1 MNHHFFKTIMVGAFA
16 AAMILGGAGCKKSP
30 SVVDVPVTAFSL
42 SATSLELKIDE
53 TKQLDVLF
61 FPEDANKHPKLVWES
76 DNDKV
81 ATVSQEGLVT
91 AVGVGTAVVTA
102 RTNDGSL
109 SETCAVKVWK
119 YKDLEFSEETYSIWG
134 GAEHPTRIT
143 FTPTPSTAVAEDFIW
158 KLERPELLDLQL
170 DKEAYARALAGGKCK
185 MTVTPKDGDASLS
198 KSTYIVAFKYRFAL
212 HNRRPDYDELS
223 SVNYGIADGETID
236 LTNTYDMD
244 NGHPCLY
251 VITFGDFGL
260 EPDKNFE
267 IAVEDTGVVDIEKLK
282 ISTGKYSNSKKYFY
296 RITFPLGTKKGTAK
310 LTLKNTMNAEDG
322 SVLNTYTRE
331 FTLLVP
337 ESTTT
342 E

>member
-1 MNHHFFKTIMVGAFA
+1 MNHHFFKTIMVGALA
-16 AAMILGGAGCKKSP
+16 AAMILGTGCKKDP
-30 SVVDVPVTAFSL
+30 SGAKVTVTAFSL

-53 TKQLDVLF
+53 TNQLDVLF
-61 FPEDANKHPKLVWES
+61 FPEDANNYPKLIWES

-81 ATVSQEGLVT
+81 VTVSQEGLVT
-91 AVGVGTAVVTA
+91 AVGVGEAVVTA

-109 SETCAVKVWK
+109 LETCAVKVWK
-119 YKDLEFSEETYSIWG
+119 YKDLEFSEEIYRVWG
-134 GAEHPTRIT
+134 GAEHPTQIT

-198 KSTYIVAFKYRFAL
+198 KSTYIIAYKYRFNL
-212 HNRRPDYDELS
+212 HNRRPDYNELS
-223 SVNYGIADGETID
+223 PVNYGIADGETID

-251 VITFGDFGL
+251 VITFGDFEL
-260 EPDKNFE
+260 EPNKNFE
-267 IAVEDTGVVDIEKLK
+267 IVVEDTGVVDIEKLK
-282 ISTGKYSNSKKYFY
+282 INRGKYADSQKYFY

-322 SVLNTYTRE
+322 SVLNTYIRE

-337 ESTTT
+337 ETTTT

>member
-1 MNHHFFKTIMVGAFA
+1 MNHHFFKTIMVGALA

-30 SVVDVPVTAFSL
+30 PVVKVTVTAFSL

-53 TKQLDVLF
+53 TNQLDVLF
-61 FPEDANKHPKLVWES
+61 FPENANDYPKLIWES
-76 DNDKV
+76 DDDKV
-81 ATVSQEGLVT
+81 ATVSEEGLVT

-119 YKDLEFSEETYSIWG
+119 DKDFEFSAEKYYVWG
-134 GAEHPTRIT
+134 GAEYPTQIT
-143 FTPTPSTAVAEDFIW
+143 FTSTPSTAVAEDFIW
-158 KLERPELLDLQL
+158 ELERPELLDLQL
-170 DKEAYARALAGGKCK
+170 GREAYARALKGGKCK

-198 KSTYIVAFKYRFAL
+198 KSTYIMAYKYRFNL
-212 HNRRPDYDELS
+212 HNRRPDYNELS
-223 SVNYGIADGETID
+223 AVNYGIADGETID
-236 LTNTYDMD
+236 LTNTYDVD

-251 VITFGDFGL
+251 VIAFGDFEL
-260 EPDKNFE
+260 APNKNFE

-282 ISTGKYSNSKKYFY
+282 INRGKYADSQKYFY

-322 SVLNTYTRE
+322 SVLNTYIRE

-337 ESTTT
+337 ETTTT

>member
-1 MNHHFFKTIMVGAFA
+1 MNHHFFKTILAGAFA

-30 SVVDVPVTAFSL
+30 SVVDIPVTAFSL

-53 TKQLDVLF
+53 TNQLDVLF
-61 FPEDANKHPKLVWES
+61 FPENANKLPTLVWES

-119 YKDLEFSEETYSIWG
+119 DKGFEFSEEKYYVWG
-134 GAEHPTRIT
+134 GAEYPTQLT
-143 FTPTPSTAVAEDFIW
+143 FTTTPSTLVAEDFNW
-158 KLERPELLDLQL
+158 KLDRPELLDLQL
-170 DKEAYARALAGGKCK
+170 DKEAYARALADGTCTL
-185 MTVTPKDGDASLS
+185 TVTLKDGDGSLVKTASVRAYKRRFGVFPKTDAQVSLS
-198 KSTYIVAFKYRFAL
+198 G
-212 HNRRPDYDELS
+212 D
-223 SVNYGIADGETID
+223 GIEDGATID
-236 LTNTYDMD
+236 MSKVKTHFGQPAIFIGA
-244 NGHPCLY
+244 NG
-251 VITFGDFGL
+251 FGGGAL
-260 EPDKNFE
+260 VEEFE
-267 IAVEDTGVVDIEKLK
+267 IIVEDKGIVKVAEINKFLF
-282 ISTGKYSNSKKYFY
+282 STMALC
-296 RITFPLGTKKGTAK
+296 IQLPLGTGSGTAK
-310 LTLKNTMNAEDG
+310 MTIKNTMKTGDG
-322 SVLNTYTRE
+322 SVVNTYTRE

>member
-1 MNHHFFKTIMVGAFA
+1 MNHHFFKTILAGAFA

-30 SVVDVPVTAFSL
+30 SGVKVTVTAFSL

-53 TKQLDVLF
+53 TNQLDVLF
-61 FPEDANKHPKLVWES
+61 FPENAADYPKLIWES

-81 ATVSQEGLVT
+81 VTVSQEGLVT

-119 YKDLEFSEETYSIWG
+119 YKDLEFSEEIYRVWG
-134 GAEHPTRIT
+134 GAEHPTQIT

-158 KLERPELLDLQL
+158 ELERPELLDLQL
-170 DKEAYARALAGGKCK
+170 GREAYARALKGGKCK

-198 KSTYIVAFKYRFAL
+198 KSTYIIAYKYRFSL
-212 HNRRPDYDELS
+212 HNRRPDHSELF
-223 SVNYGIADGETID
+223 VNYGIADGGTID

-251 VITFGDFGL
+251 VITFGDFEL
-260 EPDKNFE
+260 EPNKNFE
-267 IAVEDTGVVDIEKLK
+267 IVVEDTGVVDIEKLK
-282 ISTGKYSNSKKYFY
+282 INRGKYADSQKYFY

-322 SVLNTYTRE
+322 SVLNTYIRE

-337 ESTTT
+337 ETTTT

>member
-16 AAMILGGAGCKKSP
+16 AAMILGTGCKKSP

-42 SATSLELKIDE
+42 SATSLELKIEE

-61 FPEDANKHPKLVWES
+61 FPENAADYPKLIWES

-91 AVGVGTAVVTA
+91 AVGVGEAVVTA

-119 YKDLEFSEETYSIWG
+119 YKDLEFSEEIYRVWG
-134 GAEHPTRIT
+134 GAEHPTQIT

-198 KSTYIVAFKYRFAL
+198 KSTYIMAYKYRFNL
-212 HNRRPDYDELS
+212 HNHRPDYNELS
-223 SVNYGIADGETID
+223 PVNYGIADGETID

-251 VITFGDFGL
+251 VITFGDFEL
-260 EPDKNFE
+260 VTSKNFE
-267 IAVEDTGVVDIEKLK
+267 IVVEDTGVVDIEKLK
-282 ISTGKYSNSKKYFY
+282 INRGKYADSPKYFY

-337 ESTTT
+337 ETTTT

>member
-61 FPEDANKHPKLVWES
+61 FPEDANNYPKLIWES

-81 ATVSQEGLVT
+81 VTVSQEGLVT

-119 YKDLEFSEETYSIWG
+119 DKDFEFSAEKYYVWG
-134 GAEHPTRIT
+134 GAEHPTQLT
-143 FTPTPSTAVAEDFIW
+143 FTTTPSTLVAEDFIW
-158 KLERPELLDLQL
+158 KLDRPELLDLQL
-170 DKEAYARALAGGKCK
+170 DKVAYARALADGTCTL
-185 MTVTPKDGDASLS
+185 TVTLKDGDGSLVKTASVRTYKRRFCVFPKTGNNVSLS
-198 KSTYIVAFKYRFAL
+198 G
-212 HNRRPDYDELS
+212 D
-223 SVNYGIADGETID
+223 GIEDGPTID
-236 LTNTYDMD
+236 MSKVKTHFGQPAIFISA
-244 NGHPCLY
+244 NG
-251 VITFGDFGL
+251 FGGGAL
-260 EPDKNFE
+260 VEEFE
-267 IAVEDTGVVDIEKLK
+267 IIVEDKGIVKVAEINKFLF
-282 ISTGKYSNSKKYFY
+282 STMALC
-296 RITFPLGTKKGTAK
+296 IQLPLGTGSGTAQM
-310 LTLKNTMNAEDG
+310 TIKNTMKANDG

>member
-1 MNHHFFKTIMVGAFA
+1 MTIN
-16 AAMILGGAGCKKSP
+16 
-30 SVVDVPVTAFSL
+30 VV
-42 SATSLELKIDE
+42 
-53 TKQLDVLF
+53 
-61 FPEDANKHPKLVWES
+61 
-76 DNDKV
+76 
-81 ATVSQEGLVT
+81 TVSQEGLVT
-91 AVGVGTAVVTA
+91 AVGIGKAVVTA

-119 YKDLEFSEETYSIWG
+119 YKDLEFSEEIYRVWG
-134 GAEHPTRIT
+134 GAEHPTQIT

-158 KLERPELLDLQL
+158 ELERPELLDLQL
-170 DKEAYARALAGGKCK
+170 GREAYARALEGGKCK

-198 KSTYIVAFKYRFAL
+198 KSTYIIAYKYRFSL
-212 HNRRPDYDELS
+212 HNRRPDLSELF
-223 SVNYGIADGETID
+223 VNYGIADGGTID

-251 VITFGDFGL
+251 VITFGDFEL
-260 EPDKNFE
+260 EPNKNFE
-267 IAVEDTGVVDIEKLK
+267 IVVEDTGVIDIEKLK
-282 ISTGKYSNSKKYFY
+282 INRGKYADSQKYFY

-322 SVLNTYTRE
+322 SVLNTYIRE

-337 ESTTT
+337 ETTTT

>member
-1 MNHHFFKTIMVGAFA
+1 MNHHFFKTIMVGALA
-16 AAMILGGAGCKKSP
+16 AAMILGTGCKKAP
-30 SVVDVPVTAFSL
+30 SGAKVTVTAFSL

-61 FPEDANKHPKLVWES
+61 FPENANNYPKLIWES

-81 ATVSQEGLVT
+81 VTVSQEGLVT
-91 AVGVGTAVVTA
+91 AVGVGEAVVTA

-109 SETCAVKVWK
+109 LETCAVKVWK
-119 YKDLEFSEETYSIWG
+119 YKDLEFSEEIYRVWG
-134 GAEHPTRIT
+134 GAEHPTQIT

-158 KLERPELLDLQL
+158 ELERPELLDLQL
-170 DKEAYARALAGGKCK
+170 GREAYARALEGGKCK

-198 KSTYIVAFKYRFAL
+198 KSTYIIAYKYRFSL
-212 HNRRPDYDELS
+212 HNRRPDLSELF
-223 SVNYGIADGETID
+223 VNYGIADGGTID

-251 VITFGDFGL
+251 VITFGDFEL
-260 EPDKNFE
+260 EPNKNFE
-267 IAVEDTGVVDIEKLK
+267 IVVEDTGVIDIEKLK
-282 ISTGKYSNSKKYFY
+282 INRGKYADSQKYFY

-322 SVLNTYTRE
+322 SVLNTYIRE

-337 ESTTT
+337 ETTTT

>member
-1 MNHHFFKTIMVGAFA
+1 MNYHFFKTIMVGAFA
-16 AAMILGGAGCKKSP
+16 AAMILGTGCKKSP

-198 KSTYIVAFKYRFAL
+198 KSTYIFAFKYRFAL
-212 HNRRPDYDELS
+212 HNRRPGYDELS

-251 VITFGDFGL
+251 LLTFGDFEL
-260 EPDKNFE
+260 VPSKNFE
-267 IAVEDTGVVDIEKLK
+267 IVVEDTGVVDIEKLK
-282 ISTGKYSNSKKYFY
+282 INRGKYADSKKYFY

-322 SVLNTYTRE
+322 SILNTYIRE

-337 ESTTT
+337 ETTTT

>member
-1 MNHHFFKTIMVGAFA
+1 MAGAFA

-30 SVVDVPVTAFSL
+30 SVVDIPVTAFSL

-53 TKQLDVLF
+53 TNQLDVLF
-61 FPEDANKHPKLVWES
+61 FPENANKLPTLVWES

-119 YKDLEFSEETYSIWG
+119 DKGFEFSEEKYYVWG
-134 GAEHPTRIT
+134 GAEYPTQIT
-143 FTPTPSTAVAEDFIW
+143 FTSTPSTAVAEDFIW
-158 KLERPELLDLQL
+158 KLDKPELLDLQL
-170 DKEAYARALAGGKCK
+170 DKEAYARALADGTCTL
-185 MTVTPKDGDASLS
+185 TVTLKDGGSLVKTASVRAYKRRFGVFPKTDAQVSLS
-198 KSTYIVAFKYRFAL
+198 G
-212 HNRRPDYDELS
+212 D
-223 SVNYGIADGETID
+223 GIEDGATID
-236 LTNTYDMD
+236 MSKVKTHFGQPAIFIGA
-244 NGHPCLY
+244 NG
-251 VITFGDFGL
+251 FGGGALVD
-260 EPDKNFE
+260 EFE
-267 IAVEDTGVVDIEKLK
+267 IIVEDKGIVKVAEINKFLF
-282 ISTGKYSNSKKYFY
+282 STMALC
-296 RITFPLGTKKGTAK
+296 IQLPLGTGSGTAQM
-310 LTLKNTMNAEDG
+310 TIKNTMKTGDG
-322 SVLNTYTRE
+322 SVVNTYTRE

>member
-61 FPEDANKHPKLVWES
+61 FPENAADYPKLIWES
-76 DNDKV
+76 DDDKV
-81 ATVSQEGLVT
+81 VTVSQEGLVT

-119 YKDLEFSEETYSIWG
+119 YKDLEFSEEIYRVWG
-134 GAEHPTRIT
+134 GAEHPTQIT

-158 KLERPELLDLQL
+158 ELERPELLDLQL
-170 DKEAYARALAGGKCK
+170 GREAYARALEGGKCK

-198 KSTYIVAFKYRFAL
+198 KSTYIIAYKYRFSL
-212 HNRRPDYDELS
+212 HNRRPDYSELF
-223 SVNYGIADGETID
+223 VNYGIADGGTID

-251 VITFGDFGL
+251 VITFGDFEL
-260 EPDKNFE
+260 EPNKNFE
-267 IAVEDTGVVDIEKLK
+267 IVVEDTGVVDIEKLK
-282 ISTGKYSNSKKYFY
+282 INRGKYADFQKYFY

-322 SVLNTYTRE
+322 SVLNTYIRE

-337 ESTTT
+337 
-342 E
+342 

>member
-1 MNHHFFKTIMVGAFA
+1 MNHHFFKTIMVGALA
-16 AAMILGGAGCKKSP
+16 AAMILGTGCKKAP
-30 SVVDVPVTAFSL
+30 SGAKVTVTAFSL

-53 TKQLDVLF
+53 TNQLDVLF
-61 FPEDANKHPKLVWES
+61 FPENANNYPKLIWGS

-81 ATVSQEGLVT
+81 VTVSQEGLVT
-91 AVGVGTAVVTA
+91 AVGVGEAVVTA

-109 SETCAVKVWK
+109 SGTCAVKVWK
-119 YKDLEFSEETYSIWG
+119 YKDLEFSEEIYRVWG
-134 GAEHPTRIT
+134 GAEHPTQIT

-198 KSTYIVAFKYRFAL
+198 KSTYIMAYKYRFNL
-212 HNRRPDYDELS
+212 HNHRPDYNELS
-223 SVNYGIADGETID
+223 LVNYGIADGETID

-251 VITFGDFGL
+251 VITFGDFEL
-260 EPDKNFE
+260 VTSKNFE
-267 IAVEDTGVVDIEKLK
+267 IVVEDTGVVDIEKLK
-282 ISTGKYSNSKKYFY
+282 INRGKYADSPKYFY

>member
-1 MNHHFFKTIMVGAFA
+1 MNHHFFKTILARALA

-30 SVVDVPVTAFSL
+30 SVVDIPVTAFSL

-53 TKQLDVLF
+53 TNQLDVLF
-61 FPEDANKHPKLVWES
+61 FPENANKLPTLVWES

-119 YKDLEFSEETYSIWG
+119 DKGFEFSEEKYYVWG
-134 GAEHPTRIT
+134 GAEYPTQIT
-143 FTPTPSTAVAEDFIW
+143 FTSTPSTAVAEDFIW
-158 KLERPELLDLQL
+158 KLDKPELLDLQL
-170 DKEAYARALAGGKCK
+170 GREAYARALADGTCTL
-185 MTVTPKDGDASLS
+185 TVTLKDGDGSLVKTASVRAYKRRFGVFPKTDAQVSLS
-198 KSTYIVAFKYRFAL
+198 G
-212 HNRRPDYDELS
+212 D
-223 SVNYGIADGETID
+223 GIEDGATID
-236 LTNTYDMD
+236 MSKVKTHFGQPAIFIGA
-244 NGHPCLY
+244 NG
-251 VITFGDFGL
+251 FGGGALVD
-260 EPDKNFE
+260 EFE
-267 IAVEDTGVVDIEKLK
+267 IIVEDKGIVKVAEINKFLF
-282 ISTGKYSNSKKYFY
+282 STMALC
-296 RITFPLGTKKGTAK
+296 IQLPLGTGSGTAK
-310 LTLKNTMNAEDG
+310 MTIKNTMYGGNG

-337 ESTTT
+337 KTTTT

>member
-53 TKQLDVLF
+53 TNQLDVLF
-61 FPEDANKHPKLVWES
+61 FPEDANKLPTLVWES

-119 YKDLEFSEETYSIWG
+119 DKDFEFSAEKYYVWG
-134 GAEHPTRIT
+134 GAEHPTQIT

-158 KLERPELLDLQL
+158 KLDRPELLDLQL

-198 KSTYIVAFKYRFAL
+198 KSTYIMAYKYRFNL
-212 HNRRPDYDELS
+212 HNHRPDYNELS
-223 SVNYGIADGETID
+223 PVNYGIADGETID

-251 VITFGDFGL
+251 VITFGDFEL
-260 EPDKNFE
+260 VTSKNFE
-267 IAVEDTGVVDIEKLK
+267 IVVEDTGVVDIEKLK
-282 ISTGKYSNSKKYFY
+282 INRGKYADSPKYFY

-337 ESTTT
+337 ETTTT

>member
-1 MNHHFFKTIMVGAFA
+1 MNHHFFKTILAGAFA

-30 SVVDVPVTAFSL
+30 SVVDIPATAFSL

-53 TKQLDVLF
+53 TNQLDVLF
-61 FPEDANKHPKLVWES
+61 FPEDANKLPTLVWES

-119 YKDLEFSEETYSIWG
+119 DKDFEFSAEKYYVWG
-134 GAEHPTRIT
+134 GAEYPTQIT
-143 FTPTPSTAVAEDFIW
+143 FTSTPSTAVAEDFIW
-158 KLERPELLDLQL
+158 ELERPELLDLQL
-170 DKEAYARALAGGKCK
+170 GREAYARALEGGKCK

-198 KSTYIVAFKYRFAL
+198 KSTYIIAYKYRFSL
-212 HNRRPDYDELS
+212 HNRRPDYSELFA
-223 SVNYGIADGETID
+223 NYGIADGGTID

-244 NGHPCLY
+244 NGHPSLY
-251 VITFGDFGL
+251 VITFGDFEL
-260 EPDKNFE
+260 EPNKNFE
-267 IAVEDTGVVDIEKLK
+267 IVVEDTGVVDIEKLK
-282 ISTGKYSNSKKYFY
+282 INRGKYADSQKYFY

-322 SVLNTYTRE
+322 SVLNTYIRE

-337 ESTTT
+337 
-342 E
+342 

>member
-1 MNHHFFKTIMVGAFA
+1 MNHHFFKTLMVGALA
-16 AAMILGGAGCKKSP
+16 ATLILGGAGCKKAP
-30 SVVDVPVTAFSL
+30 PVVNVTAFSL

-53 TKQLDVLF
+53 TNQLDVLF
-61 FPEDANKHPKLVWES
+61 FPENANNYPKLIWES
-76 DNDKV
+76 DDDKV
-81 ATVSQEGLVT
+81 ATVSEEGLVT
-91 AVGVGTAVVTA
+91 AVGIGKAVVTA

-119 YKDLEFSEETYSIWG
+119 YKDLEFSEEIYRVWG
-134 GAEHPTRIT
+134 GAEHPTQIT

-158 KLERPELLDLQL
+158 ELERPELLDLQL
-170 DKEAYARALAGGKCK
+170 GREAYARALEGGKCK

-198 KSTYIVAFKYRFAL
+198 KSTYIMAYKYRFAL
-212 HNRRPDYDELS
+212 HNRRPDHSELF
-223 SVNYGIADGETID
+223 VNYGIADGGTID

-251 VITFGDFGL
+251 VITFGDFEL
-260 EPDKNFE
+260 VSNKNFE
-267 IAVEDTGVVDIEKLK
+267 IVVEDTGVVDIEKLK
-282 ISTGKYSNSKKYFY
+282 INRGKYADSQKYFY

-322 SVLNTYTRE
+322 SVLNTYIRE

-337 ESTTT
+337 ETTTT

>member
-53 TKQLDVLF
+53 TNQLDVLF
-61 FPEDANKHPKLVWES
+61 FPEDANKLPTLVWES

-102 RTNDGSL
+102 RINDGSL

-119 YKDLEFSEETYSIWG
+119 DKDFEFSAEKYYVWG
-134 GAEHPTRIT
+134 GAEYPTQIT
-143 FTPTPSTAVAEDFIW
+143 FTSTPSTAVAEDFIW
-158 KLERPELLDLQL
+158 ELDKPELLDLQL
-170 DKEAYARALAGGKCK
+170 DKEAYARALEGGKCK

-198 KSTYIVAFKYRFAL
+198 KSTYIIAYKYRFSL
-212 HNRRPDYDELS
+212 HNRRPDHSELF
-223 SVNYGIADGETID
+223 VNYGIADGGTID

-251 VITFGDFGL
+251 VITFGDFEL
-260 EPDKNFE
+260 EPNKNFE
-267 IAVEDTGVVDIEKLK
+267 IVVEDTGVVDIEKLK
-282 ISTGKYSNSKKYFY
+282 INRGKYADSQKYFY

-322 SVLNTYTRE
+322 SVLNTYIRE

-337 ESTTT
+337 ETTTT

>member
-1 MNHHFFKTIMVGAFA
+1 MNHHFFKTILAGAFA

-30 SVVDVPVTAFSL
+30 SGVKVTVTAFSL

-53 TKQLDVLF
+53 TNQLDVLF
-61 FPEDANKHPKLVWES
+61 FPENAADYPKLIWES

-119 YKDLEFSEETYSIWG
+119 YKDFEFSAEKYYVWG
-134 GAEHPTRIT
+134 GAEYPTQIT
-143 FTPTPSTAVAEDFIW
+143 FTSTPSTAVAEDFIW
-158 KLERPELLDLQL
+158 ELERPELLDLQL
-170 DKEAYARALAGGKCK
+170 GREAYARALEGGKCK

-198 KSTYIVAFKYRFAL
+198 KSTYIIAYKYRFSL
-212 HNRRPDYDELS
+212 HNRRPDYSELF
-223 SVNYGIADGETID
+223 VNYGIADGGTID

-251 VITFGDFGL
+251 VITFGDFEL
-260 EPDKNFE
+260 EPNKNFE
-267 IAVEDTGVVDIEKLK
+267 IVVEDTGVVDIEKLK
-282 ISTGKYSNSKKYFY
+282 INRGKYADSQKYFY

-322 SVLNTYTRE
+322 SVLNTYIRE

-337 ESTTT
+337 
-342 E
+342 

>member
-1 MNHHFFKTIMVGAFA
+1 M
-16 AAMILGGAGCKKSP
+16 
-30 SVVDVPVTAFSL
+30 

-53 TKQLDVLF
+53 TNQLDVLF
-61 FPEDANKHPKLVWES
+61 FPENANKLPTLVWES

-119 YKDLEFSEETYSIWG
+119 DKGFEFSEEKYYVWG
-134 GAEHPTRIT
+134 GAEHPTQIT
-143 FTPTPSTAVAEDFIW
+143 FTSTPSTAVAEDFIW

-198 KSTYIVAFKYRFAL
+198 KSTYIMAYKYRFNL
-212 HNRRPDYDELS
+212 HNHRPDYNELS
-223 SVNYGIADGETID
+223 PVNYGIADGETID

-251 VITFGDFGL
+251 VITFGDFEL
-260 EPDKNFE
+260 VTSKNFE
-267 IAVEDTGVVDIEKLK
+267 IVVEDTGVVDIEKLK
-282 ISTGKYSNSKKYFY
+282 INRGKYADSQKYFY

>member
-1 MNHHFFKTIMVGAFA
+1 MNHHFFKTIMVGALA
-16 AAMILGGAGCKKSP
+16 AAMILGTGCKKAP
-30 SVVDVPVTAFSL
+30 SGAKVTVTAFSL

-53 TKQLDVLF
+53 TNQLDVLF
-61 FPEDANKHPKLVWES
+61 FPEDANKLPTLVWES

-119 YKDLEFSEETYSIWG
+119 YKDLEFSEEIYRVWG
-134 GAEHPTRIT
+134 GAEHPTQIT

-198 KSTYIVAFKYRFAL
+198 KSTYIMAYKYRFNL
-212 HNRRPDYDELS
+212 HNHRPDYNELS
-223 SVNYGIADGETID
+223 PVNYGIADGETID

-251 VITFGDFGL
+251 LLTFGDFEL
-260 EPDKNFE
+260 VPNKNFE
-267 IAVEDTGVVDIEKLK
+267 IVVEDTGVVDIEKLK
-282 ISTGKYSNSKKYFY
+282 INRGKYADSQKYFY

-322 SVLNTYTRE
+322 SVLNTYIRE

>member
-1 MNHHFFKTIMVGAFA
+1 MNHHFFKTIMGVALA
-16 AAMILGGAGCKKSP
+16 ATLILGGAGCKKAP
-30 SVVDVPVTAFSL
+30 HVVNVTAFSL
-42 SATSLELKIDE
+42 SATSLELKIEE
-53 TKQLDVLF
+53 TNQLDVLF
-61 FPEDANKHPKLVWES
+61 FPENANNYPKLIWES
-76 DNDKV
+76 DDDKV
-81 ATVSQEGLVT
+81 ATVSEEGLVT
-91 AVGVGTAVVTA
+91 AVGVGRAVVTA

-119 YKDLEFSEETYSIWG
+119 YKDLEFSEEIYRVWG
-134 GAEHPTRIT
+134 GAEHPTQIT

-158 KLERPELLDLQL
+158 ELERPELLDLQL
-170 DKEAYARALAGGKCK
+170 GREAYARALEGGKCK

-198 KSTYIVAFKYRFAL
+198 KSTYIMAYKYRFAL
-212 HNRRPDYDELS
+212 HNRRPDHSELF
-223 SVNYGIADGETID
+223 VNYGIADGGTID

-251 VITFGDFGL
+251 VITFGDFEL
-260 EPDKNFE
+260 VSNKNFE
-267 IAVEDTGVVDIEKLK
+267 IVVEDTGVVDIEKLK
-282 ISTGKYSNSKKYFY
+282 INRGKYADSQKYFY

-322 SVLNTYTRE
+322 SVLNTYIRE

-337 ESTTT
+337 ETTTT

>member
-1 MNHHFFKTIMVGAFA
+1 MNHHFFKTIMVGALA
-16 AAMILGGAGCKKSP
+16 AAMILGTGCKKAP
-30 SVVDVPVTAFSL
+30 SGAKVTVTAFSL

-53 TKQLDVLF
+53 TNQLDVLF
-61 FPEDANKHPKLVWES
+61 FPENAADYPKLIWES
-76 DNDKV
+76 DDDKV
-81 ATVSQEGLVT
+81 VTVSQEGLVT

-119 YKDLEFSEETYSIWG
+119 YRDLEFSEEIYRVWG
-134 GAEHPTRIT
+134 GAEHPTQIT

-170 DKEAYARALAGGKCK
+170 GKEAYARALAGGKCK

-198 KSTYIVAFKYRFAL
+198 KSTYIMAYKYRFNL
-212 HNRRPDYDELS
+212 HNSRPDYNELS
-223 SVNYGIADGETID
+223 PVNYGIADGETID

-251 VITFGDFGL
+251 VITFGDFEL
-260 EPDKNFE
+260 VTSKNFE
-267 IAVEDTGVVDIEKLK
+267 IVVEDTGVVDIEKLK
-282 ISTGKYSNSKKYFY
+282 INRGKYADSQKYFY

-322 SVLNTYTRE
+322 SVLNTYIRE

-337 ESTTT
+337 ETTTT

>member
-1 MNHHFFKTIMVGAFA
+1 MNHHFFKTIMGVALA

-30 SVVDVPVTAFSL
+30 SVVDIPATAFSL

-53 TKQLDVLF
+53 TNQLDVLF
-61 FPEDANKHPKLVWES
+61 FPEDANKLPTLVWES

-119 YKDLEFSEETYSIWG
+119 DKDFEFSEEIYRVWG
-134 GAEHPTRIT
+134 GAEHPTQIT

-158 KLERPELLDLQL
+158 KLDKPELLDLQL
-170 DKEAYARALAGGKCK
+170 DKEAYARALADGTCTL
-185 MTVTPKDGDASLS
+185 TVTLKDGDGSLVKTASVRTYKRRFGVFPKTDAQVSLS
-198 KSTYIVAFKYRFAL
+198 G
-212 HNRRPDYDELS
+212 D
-223 SVNYGIADGETID
+223 GIEDGATID
-236 LTNTYDMD
+236 MSKVKTHFGQPAIFISA
-244 NGHPCLY
+244 NG
-251 VITFGDFGL
+251 FGGGTLVD
-260 EPDKNFE
+260 EFE
-267 IAVEDTGVVDIEKLK
+267 IIVEDKGIVKVAEINKFPFSAIALGVQL
-282 ISTGKYSNSKKYFY
+282 
-296 RITFPLGTKKGTAK
+296 PLGTGSGTAQM
-310 LTLKNTMNAEDG
+310 TIKNTMKAKDG
-322 SVLNTYTRE
+322 SVFNTYTRE

-337 ESTTT
+337 ETTTT